1 MKHLLCIDL
10 YLSSLN
16 YEITKL
22 ERYVKSHGK
31 VWDYPTEQEMLE
43 ERLSKEEWE
52 AEINDF
58 LYGIEIYENGQMDQQ
73 QINHLEDMN
82 YCKHA
87 AWSIYEE

>member
-1 MKHLLCIDL
+1 MKHLSLDL

-22 ERYVKSHGK
+22 ERYVKSHGR
-31 VWDYPTEQEMLE
+31 VWNYPTEREMLE
-43 ERLSKEEWE
+43 YKLSKEEWD

-58 LYGIEIYENGQMDQQ
+58 LYGIEIYEKRDLEQEE
-73 QINHLEDMN
+73 INHLQDMN
-82 YCKHA
+82 YCKSI